1 MSYSSYRLKLK
12 IGIVAGVGTLCL
24 YGITQAQDISL
35 IRFSDQSYEL
45 PLGRSSTQEDTNKS
59 ITFGIS
65 LKSRRPSDLGTLY
78 SKSALE
84 DYDFRF
90 RGMNNS
96 EKANA
101 MDVLKAAMDE
111 FEILHGVRDAFQ
123 DTESKLDQY
132 IKKFK
137 LKGEFDLS
145 EEGENNGAEQ
155 SPNTSSKNRE
165 IHSFFHKVFVPDRIK
180 WNLDMGHGGNSLGAE
195 LDLGDY
201 LSIRGDVGENTGAFM
216 MFKVDF

>member
-1 MSYSSYRLKLK
+1 MSYYAYRIKLKLGF
-12 IGIVAGVGTLCL
+12 IAAVGTICL
-24 YGITQAQDISL
+24 YGTTQAEDISL

-45 PLGRSSTQEDTNKS
+45 PLGGSSTQADTNKS

-65 LKSRRPSDLGTLY
+65 LERRRPSDLGTLY
-78 SKSALE
+78 SKSAFE

-90 RGMNNS
+90 RGMTAPQ
-96 EKANA
+96 KANA
-101 MDVLKAAMDE
+101 LDVLKAAMDE
-111 FEILHGVRDAFQ
+111 FEVFHGVRDAFQ
-123 DTESKLDQY
+123 DAETKVEQY

-137 LKGEFDLS
+137 LKGEFNFS
-145 EEGENNGAEQ
+145 EETENTGAEA
-155 SPNTSSKNRE
+155 SPNTSSQKRE
-165 IHSFFHKVFVPDRIK
+165 NASFFYKVFVPDRIK
-180 WNLDMGHGGNSLGAE
+180 WNLDMGHSGNSVGAA

>member
-24 YGITQAQDISL
+24 YGIPQAQDISL

-45 PLGRSSTQEDTNKS
+45 PRSASSTQEDTGKS
-59 ITFGIS
+59 VTFGIS
-65 LKSRRPSDLGTLY
+65 LESRRASDLGTLY

-90 RGMNNS
+90 PGMNTTQ
-96 EKANA
+96 KANA
-101 MDVLKAAMDE
+101 FDVFKAAMDE
-111 FEILHGVRDAFQ
+111 FEVLHGVRDAFQ
-123 DTESKLDQY
+123 DTETKLEQY

-137 LKGEFDLS
+137 LKGEFDFS
-145 EEGENNGAEQ
+145 EEAENTDAEA
-155 SPNTSSKNRE
+155 SPNASSKTRE
-165 IHSFFHKVFVPDRIK
+165 IPSFFHKVFVPDRIK